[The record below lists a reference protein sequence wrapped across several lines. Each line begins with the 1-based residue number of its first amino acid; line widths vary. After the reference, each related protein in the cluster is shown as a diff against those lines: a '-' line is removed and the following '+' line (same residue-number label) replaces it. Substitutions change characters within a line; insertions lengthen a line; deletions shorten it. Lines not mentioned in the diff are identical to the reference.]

1 MTMTAENLISVF
13 DALPEPEKRE
23 VATVI
28 LRRTLHFDFPPLSD
42 EELALNAEQLFL
54 ELDRQE
60 EEDAKS

>member
-1 MTMTAENLISVF
+1 MTTTAENLISVF
-13 DALPEPEKRE
+13 DALPEPEKHE

-28 LRRTLHFDFPPLSD
+28 LRRTLDFDYPPLTD
-42 EELALNAEQLFL
+42 EELTLNAEQLFL

>member
-1 MTMTAENLISVF
+1 MTTTAENLISVF

-28 LRRTLHFDFPPLSD
+28 LRRTLDFAYPPLTD
-42 EELALNAEQLFL
+42 EELTLNAEQLFL